1 MTARLRLLGGVAGAL
16 LAVALVVYG
25 GSALARVV
33 SLQREVETV
42 ERDILSQRAR
52 ADALART
59 VERLRNDPDY
69 IEKLAREEL
78 GWVREGDTVL
88 KFPSQK

>member
-1 MTARLRLLGGVAGAL
+1 MSPRVRLLGGVAGAL
-16 LAVALVVYG
+16 LVAGLVVYG

-33 SLQREVETV
+33 SLQREVDTV
-42 ERDILSQRAR
+42 ERDIVTQRAR

-59 VERLRNDPDY
+59 VERLRNDPGY

>member
-1 MTARLRLLGGVAGAL
+1 MSARLRLLGAVAGAL
-16 LAVALVVYG
+16 LVVGLVVYG

-42 ERDILSQRAR
+42 ERDIVTQRAR

-59 VERLRNDPDY
+59 VERLRNDPAY
-69 IEKLAREEL
+69 VEKLAREEL

>member
-1 MTARLRLLGGVAGAL
+1 MSARVRLLGGVAGAL
-16 LAVALVVYG
+16 LVAALVVYG

-33 SLQREVETV
+33 SLQREVDTV
-42 ERDILSQRAR
+42 ERDIVTQRAR

-59 VERLRNDPDY
+59 VERLRNDPGY

>member
-1 MTARLRLLGGVAGAL
+1 MTARLRVLGGVAGAL
-16 LAVALVVYG
+16 LAVGLVVYG

-42 ERDILSQRAR
+42 ERDIVTQRAR

-59 VERLRNDPDY
+59 VERLRNDPAY
-69 IEKLAREEL
+69 VEKLAREEL

>member
-16 LAVALVVYG
+16 LAVGLVVYG

-42 ERDILSQRAR
+42 ERDIVTQRAR

-59 VERLRNDPDY
+59 VERLRNDPAY
-69 IEKLAREEL
+69 VEKLAREEL

>member
-1 MTARLRLLGGVAGAL
+1 MSARVRVLGGVAAAL
-16 LAVALVVYG
+16 LVAGLVVYG

-42 ERDILSQRAR
+42 ERDIVTQRAR

-59 VERLRNDPDY
+59 VERLRHDPDY
-69 IEKLAREEL
+69 VEKLAREEL

>member
-1 MTARLRLLGGVAGAL
+1 MSARVRLLGGVAGAL
-16 LAVALVVYG
+16 LVAGLVIYG

-33 SLQREVETV
+33 SLQREVDTV
-42 ERDILSQRAR
+42 ERDIVTQRAR

-59 VERLRNDPDY
+59 VERLRNDPGY